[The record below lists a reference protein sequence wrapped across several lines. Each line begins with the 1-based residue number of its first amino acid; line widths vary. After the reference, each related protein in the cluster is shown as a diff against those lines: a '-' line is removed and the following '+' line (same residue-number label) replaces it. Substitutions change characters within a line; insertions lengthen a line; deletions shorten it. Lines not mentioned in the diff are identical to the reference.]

1 MFKAAIFDLDGTLLD
16 SAEDLEKACNYA
28 LSKFSLP
35 QVDSQKYKL
44 MLGYG
49 RRKVIES
56 IVSEFFGFEQN
67 DVADKFLGYYNEYY
81 DAHMFDNT
89 KPFKGI
95 MDMLD
100 ILNEKNIIT
109 AVLSNKP
116 HDFTKK
122 LCDRFFNNKIKYS
135 SGLKD
140 GYSAKPD
147 PASLLGII
155 NDLNIKK
162 EECIYIGDTE
172 IDIQVAKNAG
182 VKSLGVLW
190 GFRTQAML
198 EREEADFIAADID
211 EMIEIIL
218 NK

>member
-16 SAEDLEKACNYA
+16 SIEDLERACNYA
-28 LSKFSLP
+28 LSKFNLP
-35 QVDSQKYKL
+35 HVDSQKHKL

-56 IVSEFFGFEQN
+56 ITSEFFGFEESDLTN
-67 DVADKFLGYYNEYY
+67 KFLMYYNEFYN
-81 DAHMFDNT
+81 AHMFDNT

-95 MDMLD
+95 IDMLD
-100 ILNEKNIIT
+100 MLNRKNIIT

-116 HDFTKK
+116 HDYTLK
-122 LCDRFFNNKIKYS
+122 LCERFFYDKIQFV

-140 GYSAKPD
+140 GCGAKPD

-155 NDLNIKK
+155 QDMNLNKA
-162 EECIYIGDTE
+162 ECIYVGDTE

-190 GFRTQAML
+190 GFRTQSVL
-198 EREEADFIAADID
+198 EREKADYLATSIN
-211 EMIEIIL
+211 EMVDIIL
-218 NK
+218 NN